1 MDTVSGISSNNVT
14 QLGIQNIMKQWKSD
28 FQKLADALQSGNI
41 SAAQAAFSDLQQLKN
56 NAPKPP
62 SDSSTNTIEDDFA
75 ALAKAL
81 QSGDLDV
88 AKKAFATL
96 QKDMEALQTSHHR
109 HHRPPQDSDNEV
121 TQNSAADSSSDTGS
135 SSDNLA

>member
-1 MDTVSGISSNNVT
+1 M
-14 QLGIQNIMKQWKSD
+14 QNLMKQWKSD
-28 FQKLADALQSGNI
+28 FQKLADALQSGDI

-62 SDSSTNTIEDDFA
+62 SDSSTNTIDDDFT
-75 ALAKAL
+75 ALSKAL
-81 QSGDLDV
+81 QSGDLDA
-88 AKKAFATL
+88 AKKAFAKL
-96 QKDMEALQTSHHR
+96 QKDMEAFRTS

-121 TQNSAADSSSDTGS
+121 TQDSTNTDSSSNTSS